1 MSATAGIEPQ
11 ELADRLR
18 ADSMISDAEVMLG
31 PEPERMTALIVSKGF
46 RFGAELRGRAMH
58 LLGEPGGRLQVAILL
73 KIPRCPDGSLDKE
86 QVAAIIRRPRVLFRF
101 EPPGT
106 ENEKNLVELL
116 RTLLPIQLISM
127 SDSLGDLGADSITI
141 IELSAIIAER
151 FGKEI
156 PPLEMF
162 HMGSI
167 RELAVQVFQAAEAVE
182 ASLPLQICPYSGA
195 ELLEPPVVLGSDAE
209 ELNGSGYLMAYV
221 GKGVD
226 DAVAPDV
233 TRMAEA
239 MRTPVSA
246 DAVAADVGHEA
257 QSAVSLAEPDSELD
271 GGVVPGE
278 LIRHRGAYQRAGS
291 GDAAQ
296 QFGVEEAEIAGR
308 PEAAVGRVG
317 GSE

>member
-127 SDSLGDLGADSITI
+127 SDSLGDLGAVV
-141 IELSAIIAER
+141 
-151 FGKEI
+151 
-156 PPLEMF
+156 PLV
-162 HMGSI
+162 
-167 RELAVQVFQAAEAVE
+167 RRRLTR
-182 ASLPLQICPYSGA
+182 
-195 ELLEPPVVLGSDAE
+195 LGSPVMLGE
-209 ELNGSGYLMAYV
+209 RQHGRRRLG
-221 GKGVD
+221 
-226 DAVAPDV
+226 PRPRRDV
-233 TRMAEA
+233 R
-239 MRTPVSA
+239 
-246 DAVAADVGHEA
+246 
-257 QSAVSLAEPDSELD
+257 
-271 GGVVPGE
+271 
-278 LIRHRGAYQRAGS
+278 
-291 GDAAQ
+291 
-296 QFGVEEAEIAGR
+296 R
-308 PEAAVGRVG
+308 PRRLR
-317 GSE
+317 